1 MQHYIEG
8 ESDIDGSDDE
18 QEEKTTQEEEEAH
31 AVAVQEE
38 EHAVEVQEEAHAV
51 EVQEEAHAVLVQEE
65 WECKLPPLLKVT
77 DGSERR
83 SAWRRAIALWWGL
96 KLMQPIP
103 SVVLKSMTIAAMQSD

>member
-38 EHAVEVQEEAHAV
+38 EHAV